1 MAKIIKMT
9 PELREEC
16 RIAFQAEFEKAL
28 AATKF
33 ADGKLSFTK
42 SFGTVDRKAKIYIS
56 EIAWMKMTT
65 LLREFNKEVAWH
77 ATAYRVPNA
86 KDEYF
91 IKDVLVYPQTVT
103 AATVDMDEEQY
114 AKWLMDGI
122 MAEDERFDNIRCQMH
137 SHVHMGVFASGTDEQ
152 HQQEI
157 LSQLRDNDFYIFMI
171 WNKSLSVYMRIFD
184 MEKNILFE
192 KEDIEWCV
200 TDDAIGLNKFME
212 DAKKIVK
219 EKSCTPNYSSGN
231 YGGSYGGNYG
241 ANQGYGRSP
250 NYTPP
255 NYSGPYNPASQS
267 ANGNTQGAG
276 TGGNKGDNK
285 GGKGKGGKKDKK
297 KTKFNA
303 STKPAASKSS
313 TTPAIT
319 PGSNACDEQMELF
332 DAWGNPID
340 MTDPFVVHDGSFH
353 AT

>member
-1 MAKIIKMT
+1 MAKILKMT
-9 PELREEC
+9 PELREQC
-16 RIAFQAEFEKAL
+16 RIEFQAAIEKAL
-28 AATKF
+28 ADAKF
-33 ADGKLSFTK
+33 ADGKLSLTK
-42 SFGTVDRKAKIYIS
+42 EFGKIDRKAKIYIS
-56 EIAWMKMTT
+56 EIAWMKLTT
-65 LLREFNKEVAWH
+65 LLREFSKEVAWH
-77 ATAYRVPNA
+77 ATAYRIPGD

-103 AATVDMDEEQY
+103 SATVDMDEELY
-114 AKWLMDGI
+114 AKWLMDGV
-122 MAEDERFDNIRCQMH
+122 MAEDERFDHIFCQMH
-137 SHVHMGVFASGTDEQ
+137 SHVNMSVFASGTDEQ

-157 LSQLRDNDFYIFMI
+157 LSQLRDTDFYIFMI
-171 WNKSLSVYMRIFD
+171 WNKRLESYMRIYD

-200 TDDAIGLNKFME
+200 MDETIGLAQFLE

-219 EKSCTPNYSSGN
+219 EKTYTPTYAGN
-231 YGGSYGGNYG
+231 YGGNYG

-250 NYTPP
+250 NYTPQ
-255 NYSGPYNPASQS
+255 NYSGPYNPTNQTGAGS
-267 ANGNTQGAG
+267 TQGAG
-276 TGGNKGDNK
+276 TGGNKGNA

-303 STKPAASKSS
+303 STKPATGKGATAPT
-313 TTPAIT
+313 TTPVIT

>member
-16 RIAFQAEFEKAL
+16 RIAFHAELEKAL
-28 AATKF
+28 AQTKF

-42 SFGTVDRKAKIYIS
+42 SFGTVSRKAKIYIS

-65 LLREFNKEVAWH
+65 LLREFSKEVAWH
-77 ATAYRVPNA
+77 ATAYRIPGD

-103 AATVDMDEEQY
+103 AATVDMDEAEY
-114 AKWLMDGI
+114 AKWLMEGV
-122 MAEDERFDNIRCQMH
+122 MAEDERFDHIFCQMH
-137 SHVHMGVFASGTDEQ
+137 SHVNMSVFASGTDEQ

-171 WNKSLSVYMRIFD
+171 WNKRLEAYMRIFD

-200 TDDAIGLNKFME
+200 MDDTIGLAKFLE
-212 DAKKIVK
+212 EAKKIVK
-219 EKSCTPNYSSGN
+219 EKTYTPTYAGN
-231 YGGSYGGNYG
+231 YGGNYG

-250 NYTPP
+250 NYTTQ
-255 NYSGPYNPASQS
+255 NYSGPYNPASQTG
-267 ANGNTQGAG
+267 AGNTQGAG

-297 KTKFNA
+297 KTKFNV
-303 STKPAASKSS
+303 STKPAASKGS

-319 PGSNACDEQMELF
+319 PGSNACDEQMEMF

-340 MTDPFVVHDGSFH
+340 MTDPFCVHEGPHFH

>member
-28 AATKF
+28 AQTKF

-42 SFGTVDRKAKIYIS
+42 SFGTVSRKAKIYIS

-65 LLREFNKEVAWH
+65 LLREFSKEVAWH
-77 ATAYRVPNA
+77 ATAYRIPGD

-103 AATVDMDEEQY
+103 AATVDMDEAEY
-114 AKWLMDGI
+114 AKWLMEGV
-122 MAEDERFDNIRCQMH
+122 MAEDERFDHIFCQMH
-137 SHVHMGVFASGTDEQ
+137 SHVNMSVFASGTDEQ

-171 WNKSLSVYMRIFD
+171 WNKRLEAYMRIFD

-200 TDDAIGLNKFME
+200 MDDTLGLAKFLE
-212 DAKKIVK
+212 DSKKIVK
-219 EKSCTPNYSSGN
+219 EKTYTPTYAGN
-231 YGGSYGGNYG
+231 YGSNYG
-241 ANQGYGRSP
+241 ANQGYGRRP
-250 NYTPP
+250 NYTPQS
-255 NYSGPYNPASQS
+255 YSGPYNPASQTGAGS
-267 ANGNTQGAG
+267 TQGAG
-276 TGGNKGDNK
+276 TGGSKGNT

-303 STKPAASKSS
+303 GTKNPPKP
-313 TTPAIT
+313 TIT
-319 PGSNACDEQMELF
+319 PGKNACEEQMSICDQYGE
-332 DAWGNPID
+332 PID
-340 MTDPFVVHDGSFH
+340 MTDPFCAHEGPYFQI
-353 AT
+353 T

>member
-1 MAKIIKMT
+1 MT
-9 PELREEC
+9 PELREQC
-16 RIAFQAEFEKAL
+16 RIEFQAAIEKAL
-28 AATKF
+28 ADAKF
-33 ADGKLSFTK
+33 ADGKLSLTK
-42 SFGTVDRKAKIYIS
+42 EFGKVDRKAKIYIS
-56 EIAWMKMTT
+56 EIAWMKLTT
-65 LLREFNKEVAWH
+65 LLREFSKEVAWH
-77 ATAYRVPNA
+77 ATAYRIPGD

-103 AATVDMDEEQY
+103 SATVDMDEELY
-114 AKWLMDGI
+114 AKWLMDGV
-122 MAEDERFDNIRCQMH
+122 MAEDERFDHIFCQMH
-137 SHVHMGVFASGTDEQ
+137 SHVNMSVFASGTDEQ

-157 LSQLRDNDFYIFMI
+157 LSQLRDTDFYIFMI
-171 WNKSLSVYMRIFD
+171 WNKRLESYMRIYD

-200 TDDAIGLNKFME
+200 MDETIGLAQFLE

-219 EKSCTPNYSSGN
+219 EKTYTPTYAGN
-231 YGGSYGGNYG
+231 YGGNYG

-250 NYTPP
+250 NYTPQ
-255 NYSGPYNPASQS
+255 NYSGPYNPTNQTGAGS
-267 ANGNTQGAG
+267 TQGAG
-276 TGGNKGDNK
+276 TGGNKGNA

-303 STKPAASKSS
+303 STKPATGKGATAPT
-313 TTPAIT
+313 TTPVIT

>member
-1 MAKIIKMT
+1 MAKILKMT
-9 PELREEC
+9 PELREQC
-16 RIAFQAEFEKAL
+16 RIEFQAAIEKAL
-28 AATKF
+28 ADAKF
-33 ADGKLSFTK
+33 ADGKLSLTK
-42 SFGTVDRKAKIYIS
+42 EFGKVDRKAKIYIS
-56 EIAWMKMTT
+56 EIAWMKLTT
-65 LLREFNKEVAWH
+65 LLREFSKEVAWH
-77 ATAYRVPNA
+77 ATAYRIPGD

-103 AATVDMDEEQY
+103 SATVDMDEELY
-114 AKWLMDGI
+114 AKWLMDGV
-122 MAEDERFDNIRCQMH
+122 MAEDERFDHIFCQMH
-137 SHVHMGVFASGTDEQ
+137 SHVNMSVFASGTDEQ

-157 LSQLRDNDFYIFMI
+157 LSQLRDTDFYIFMI
-171 WNKSLSVYMRIFD
+171 WNKRLESYMRIYD

-200 TDDAIGLNKFME
+200 MDETIGLAQFLE

-219 EKSCTPNYSSGN
+219 EKTYTPTYAGN
-231 YGGSYGGNYG
+231 YGGNYG

-250 NYTPP
+250 NYTPQ
-255 NYSGPYNPASQS
+255 NYSGPYNPTNQTGAGS
-267 ANGNTQGAG
+267 TQGAG
-276 TGGNKGDNK
+276 TGGNKGNA

-303 STKPAASKSS
+303 STKPATGKGATAPT
-313 TTPAIT
+313 TTPVIT

>member
-56 EIAWMKMTT
+56 EIAWMKLTT
-65 LLREFNKEVAWH
+65 LLREFSKEVAWH
-77 ATAYRVPNA
+77 ATAYRIPGD

-103 AATVDMDEEQY
+103 PATVDMDEEQY

-137 SHVHMGVFASGTDEQ
+137 SHVNMGVFASGTDEQ

-200 TDDAIGLNKFME
+200 TDDTIGLAKFLE
-212 DAKKIVK
+212 EAKGLVK
-219 EKSCTPNYSSGN
+219 EKAYTPSYGGN
-231 YGGSYGGNYG
+231 YGGSYG
-241 ANQGYGRSP
+241 AHQGYGRSP
-250 NYTPP
+250 NNTHQ
-255 NYSGPYNPASQS
+255 NYSGPYNPASQ
-267 ANGNTQGAG
+267 NGTGGGAKGAG
-276 TGGNKGDNK
+276 TGGNKGNT

-303 STKPAASKSS
+303 STKS
-313 TTPAIT
+313 TPKPAIT
-319 PGSNACDEQMELF
+319 PGNNACDEQMSICDQF
-332 DAWGNPID
+332 GNPID
-340 MTDPFVVHDGSFH
+340 MADPFCVHEGPCFQI
-353 AT
+353 T

>member
-28 AATKF
+28 AQTKF

-42 SFGTVDRKAKIYIS
+42 SFGTVNRKAKIYIS
-56 EIAWMKMTT
+56 EIAWMKMTN
-65 LLREFNKEVAWH
+65 LLREFSKEVAWH
-77 ATAYRVPNA
+77 ATAYRIPGD

-103 AATVDMDEEQY
+103 SATVDMDEAEY
-114 AKWLMDGI
+114 AKWLMEGV
-122 MAEDERFDNIRCQMH
+122 MAEDERFDHIFCQMH
-137 SHVHMGVFASGTDEQ
+137 SHVNMSVFASGTDEQ

-171 WNKSLSVYMRIFD
+171 WNKRLEAYMRIFD

-192 KEDIEWCV
+192 KEDIEWGV
-200 TDDAIGLNKFME
+200 MDDTLGLAKFLE
-212 DAKKIVK
+212 EAKKIVK
-219 EKSCTPNYSSGN
+219 EKTYTPTYAGN
-231 YGGSYGGNYG
+231 YGGNYG

-250 NYTPP
+250 NYTTQ
-255 NYSGPYNPASQS
+255 NYSGPYNPASQTGAGS
-267 ANGNTQGAG
+267 TQGAG
-276 TGGNKGDNK
+276 TGGSKGNT

-303 STKPAASKSS
+303 NTKNTPK
-313 TTPAIT
+313 PAIT
-319 PGSNACDEQMELF
+319 PGKNACEEQMSICDQYGE
-332 DAWGNPID
+332 PID
-340 MTDPFVVHDGSFH
+340 MTDPFCAHEGPYFQI
-353 AT
+353 T

>member
-42 SFGTVDRKAKIYIS
+42 SFGTVSRKAKIYIS
-56 EIAWMKMTT
+56 EIAWMKLTT
-65 LLREFNKEVAWH
+65 LLREFSKEVAWH
-77 ATAYRVPNA
+77 ATAYRVPGD

-103 AATVDMDEEQY
+103 AATVDMDEELY

-137 SHVHMGVFASGTDEQ
+137 SHVNMGVFASGTDEQ

-171 WNKSLSVYMRIFD
+171 WNKSHSVYMRIFD
-184 MEKNILFE
+184 MEKNVLFE

-200 TDDAIGLNKFME
+200 TDDTIGLNKFLE
-212 DAKKIVK
+212 EAKKIVK
-219 EKSCTPNYSSGN
+219 EKTYTPTYA
-231 YGGSYGGNYG
+231 GSYGGNYG

-250 NYTPP
+250 NYTPQS
-255 NYSGPYNPASQS
+255 YSGSGPYNPASQT
-267 ANGNTQGAG
+267 GTGAG
-276 TGGNKGDNK
+276 GKNAGAGGNKGN
-285 GGKGKGGKKDKK
+285 GNGKGKGGKKDKK

-303 STKPAASKSS
+303 STK
-313 TTPAIT
+313 TTPKPAIT
-319 PGSNACDEQMELF
+319 PGNNACDEQMTICDQF
-332 DAWGNPID
+332 GNPID
-340 MTDPFVVHDGSFH
+340 MTDPFCVHEGHFQI
-353 AT
+353 T